1 MSVTLTAGGL
11 ALPAWITVQL
21 FAARPVDVLTL
32 RSPVPWVLR
41 STAGSKAIPAAVA
54 VRFERVHAGVRAH
67 WPGSQGLAG
76 RWLPD
81 GRGPWLLD
89 SGSQRR
95 EVAGRLTL
103 APAGRA
109 LALRAAVPLEAF
121 VEAALPAELHTTAPP
136 AAQAAQAICIR
147 TFAAR
152 SAEAPRHAGAALCDA
167 THCLRF
173 ATAAEHGR
181 RQAAAVHETAGR
193 VVVWQQRPALTVWH
207 AACGGRLAPADVA
220 FGGGAV
226 PYLPG
231 GPDARPG
238 GGAWCEGAHGAGA
251 WDVEVPRAVAEA
263 ALAEGGL
270 WPRGALLRG
279 MVVSGGTAGGA
290 VSAVRLTGEVSREVS
305 GVAFWHALGPRL
317 GWRGL
322 RSLSFALT
330 PSPDGWVARGR
341 GLGHAVGLC
350 QAGAMAR
357 ARAGQEA
364 SAILAAYY
372 PGTGLARGRTTGA
385 ASPW

>member
-1 MSVTLTAGGL
+1 MSVTLTAGSL

-32 RSPVPWVLR
+32 TSPVPWVLR
-41 STAGSKAIPAAVA
+41 SSAGSKAIRATVA
-54 VRFERVHAGVRAH
+54 VRFERVGSGVRAC
-67 WPGSQGLAG
+67 WPGGRALAG

-81 GRGPWLLD
+81 GQGPWLLA

-95 EVAGRLTL
+95 EVEGRLAL
-103 APAGRA
+103 APSREA
-109 LALRAAVPLEAF
+109 LAPQAAVPLEAF
-121 VEAALPAELHTTAPP
+121 VQAALHAEQDATHPP
-136 AAQAAQAICIR
+136 AAQAAMAICIR

-152 SAEAPRHAGAALCDA
+152 SAEAPRHPGSALCDA

-173 ATAAEHGR
+173 ATATARDR
-181 RQAAAVHETAGR
+181 RQAAAARETAGQ
-193 VVVWQQRPALTVWH
+193 VVVWRQRPALTVWH

-220 FGGGAV
+220 FGGGTL

-238 GGAWCEGAHGAGA
+238 GGAWCDGAPGAGA
-251 WDVEVPRAVAEA
+251 WRVEVPRAVAEA
-263 ALAEGGL
+263 ALAAGGL
-270 WPRGALLRG
+270 WPHGAPLRG
-279 MVVSGGTAGGA
+279 LTVSGGAPGEA
-290 VSAVRLTGEVSREVS
+290 VGAVRLSGAVTREVS

-322 RSLSFALT
+322 RSLSFTLA

-350 QAGAMAR
+350 QAGATAR
-357 ARAGQEA
+357 AWAGQEP
-364 SAILAAYY
+364 SAILAAYF

>member
-1 MSVTLTAGGL
+1 MSVTLTAAGL

-21 FAARPVDVLTL
+21 FAAKPVGELTL

-41 STAGSKAIPAAVA
+41 STAGSMAIPAAVA
-54 VRFERVHAGVRAH
+54 VRFARVGSGVRAH
-67 WPGSQGLAG
+67 WPGGQGLAG
-76 RWLPD
+76 HWLPD
-81 GRGPWLLD
+81 GRGPWLLA

-103 APAGRA
+103 APSGQA
-109 LALRAAVPLEAF
+109 LALRVAVPLEAF
-121 VEAALPAELHTTAPP
+121 VEAALPAEQHASAPP
-136 AAQAAQAICIR
+136 AAQAALAICIR

-152 SAEAPRHAGAALCDA
+152 SVGAPRHAGSALCDA

-173 ATAAEHGR
+173 ATAVEHGR

-193 VVVWQQRPALTVWH
+193 VVVWQRRPALTVWH

-220 FGGGAV
+220 FGGGAL

-238 GGAWCEGAHGAGA
+238 GGAWCDGAPGAGA
-251 WDVEVPRAVAEA
+251 WQVTVPRAVAAA

-270 WPRGALLRG
+270 WPHTAILEGLA
-279 MVVSGGTAGGA
+279 VSGGTAGGT
-290 VSAVRLTGEVSREVS
+290 VGAVRLSGAVTREVS

-322 RSLSFALT
+322 RSLSFDLK
-330 PSPDGWVARGR
+330 PSPEGWVARGR

-350 QAGAMAR
+350 QAGATAR

-364 SAILAAYY
+364 SAILAAYF

-385 ASPW
+385 GSPW